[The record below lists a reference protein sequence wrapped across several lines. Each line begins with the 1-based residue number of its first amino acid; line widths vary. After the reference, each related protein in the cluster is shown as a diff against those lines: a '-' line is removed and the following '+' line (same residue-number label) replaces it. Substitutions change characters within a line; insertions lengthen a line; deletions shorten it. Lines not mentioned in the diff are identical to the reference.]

1 MISALDSIDTAIVR
15 KAAMTKCDQQLFR
28 FISDSIIPYYPN
40 GAEWLSTKVFS
51 DDSSRLLLISQL
63 PDGLVNGFSILKNDD
78 FEKKICT
85 LFVSSDFRGKGIG
98 TALLNRSLDLL
109 GCDKPLITVSDDLLL
124 SFIPLFSRYGFE
136 NIESYVD
143 RYRDGHIE
151 YSFNGV
157 LK

>member
-1 MISALDSIDTAIVR
+1 MISVLDSFDTAIVR
-15 KAAMTKCDQQLFR
+15 KVAMTECDQQLFR
-28 FISDSIIPYYPN
+28 FISDSITPYYPN
-40 GAEWLSTKVFS
+40 GNEWLSTKVFS
-51 DDSSRLLLISQL
+51 DDSNRLLLISQL
-63 PDGLVNGFSILKNDD
+63 SNGLVNGFSILKNDD

-85 LFVSSDFRGKGIG
+85 LFVSPDFRGKGIG

>member
-40 GAEWLSTKVFS
+40 SAEWLSTKVFS

-85 LFVSSDFRGKGIG
+85 LFVSPDFRGKGIG

-109 GCDKPLITVSDDLLL
+109 DCDKPLITVSDDLLL

-136 NIESYVD
+136 NNESYVD

>member
-1 MISALDSIDTAIVR
+1 MISVLDSFDTALVR
-15 KAAMTKCDQQLFR
+15 KVAMAECDQQLFR

-51 DDSSRLLLISQL
+51 DDSSRLLLLSQL

-85 LFVSSDFRGKGIG
+85 LFVSPDFRGNGIG

-124 SFIPLFSRYGFE
+124 SFIPLFSRYGFG
-136 NIESYVD
+136 NTESYVD

>member
-1 MISALDSIDTAIVR
+1 MISVLDSFDTAIVR
-15 KAAMTKCDQQLFR
+15 KMAMTEYDLQLFQ
-28 FISDSIIPYYPN
+28 FISDSITPYYPN

-63 PDGLVNGFSILKNDD
+63 SDGLVNGFSILKNDD

-85 LFVSSDFRGKGIG
+85 LFVSPDFRGKGIG
-98 TALLNRSLDLL
+98 AALLDRSLDLL

-136 NIESYVD
+136 NTESYVD

>member
-1 MISALDSIDTAIVR
+1 MISVLDSFDTAIVR
-15 KAAMTKCDQQLFR
+15 KAAMTECDQQLFR
-28 FISDSIIPYYPN
+28 FISDSITPYYPN
-40 GAEWLSTKVFS
+40 GAEWLCTKVFS
-51 DDSSRLLLISQL
+51 DNSNRLLLISQL

-85 LFVSSDFRGKGIG
+85 LFVSPDFRGNGIG

-124 SFIPLFSRYGFE
+124 SFIPLLSHYGFE
-136 NIESYVD
+136 NVASYTD

>member
-78 FEKKICT
+78 SEKKICT
-85 LFVSSDFRGKGIG
+85 LFVSPDFRGKGIG

-109 GCDKPLITVSDDLLL
+109 DCDKPLITVSDDLLL

-136 NIESYVD
+136 NNESYVD

>member
-1 MISALDSIDTAIVR
+1 MISVLDSFDTAIVR
-15 KAAMTKCDQQLFR
+15 KVAMTECDQQLFR

-40 GAEWLSTKVFS
+40 GNEWLSTKVFS
-51 DDSSRLLLISQL
+51 NNTNRLLLISQL
-63 PDGLVNGFSILKNDD
+63 PNGLVNGFSILKNDD
-78 FEKKICT
+78 SEKKICT
-85 LFVSSDFRGKGIG
+85 LFVSPEFRGNGFG
-98 TALLNRSLDLL
+98 TALLNRSLALL
-109 GCDKPLITVSDDLLL
+109 GCNKPLITVSDDLLL

-136 NIESYVD
+136 NTESYVD

>member
-1 MISALDSIDTAIVR
+1 MISVLDSFDTAIVR
-15 KAAMTKCDQQLFR
+15 KVAMTECDQRLFR

-51 DDSSRLLLISQL
+51 DDPSRLLLISQL

-85 LFVSSDFRGKGIG
+85 LFVSPDFRGKGIG
-98 TALLNRSLDLL
+98 TALLDCSLDLL
-109 GCDKPLITVSDDLLL
+109 ECNKPLITVSDELLL
-124 SFIPLFSRYGFE
+124 SFIPLFSRFGFE
-136 NIESYVD
+136 NTTSYVD
-143 RYRDGHIE
+143 KYREGHTE

>member
-1 MISALDSIDTAIVR
+1 MISVLDSFDTAIVR
-15 KAAMTKCDQQLFR
+15 KAAMTECDQRLFR
-28 FISDSIIPYYPN
+28 FISDSITPYYPN

-51 DDSSRLLLISQL
+51 DDSNRLLLISQL
-63 PDGLVNGFSILKNDD
+63 PDGLVNGFSILKNEDS
-78 FEKKICT
+78 EKKVCT
-85 LFVSSDFRGKGIG
+85 LFVSPDFRGKGVG
-98 TALLNRSLDLL
+98 NALLGRSLDLL
-109 GCDKPLITVSDDLLL
+109 ECDKPLITVSDDLLL

-136 NIESYVD
+136 NTESYTD